1 MTHGKGVNT
10 PNRETE
16 QDQLSD
22 LERCPLWVTA
32 PQNVSSNKRLNV
44 RVILKHR
51 NILSTTTV
59 YNPERN

>member
-1 MTHGKGVNT
+1 MTHGKGNT

-22 LERCPLWVTA
+22 LERCPLWATA
-32 PQNVSSNKRLNV
+32 PQNGSSDKRLNV
-44 RVILKHR
+44 SVILKHR

>member
-1 MTHGKGVNT
+1 MTHGKGNT

-22 LERCPLWVTA
+22 LERCPLWATA
-32 PQNVSSNKRLNV
+32 PQNGSSDKRLNV